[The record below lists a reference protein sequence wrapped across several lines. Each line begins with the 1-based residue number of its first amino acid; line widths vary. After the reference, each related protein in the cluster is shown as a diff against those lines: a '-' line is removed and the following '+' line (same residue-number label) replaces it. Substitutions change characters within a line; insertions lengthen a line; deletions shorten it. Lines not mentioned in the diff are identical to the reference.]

1 MYSTNTGRLLHR
13 GADPSGY
20 DGGRYIG
27 PPGFTSRMTPFGNV
41 DYNGCY
47 PALRPFRY
55 CFEPAFQTPAAAVCE
70 APPAAV
76 CLYSAETRRLGLGLP
91 EHRYAEFVSDNA
103 HIVKKSPFNDNST
116 IVSSEDSG
124 GAPMIMKTSG
134 GAYVLAYPLAN
145 DFKVDPQYQQAMLD
159 VWQPDRFAESNKPEA
174 YAMASAIR
182 DTCFFKDAVY
192 PDGTLQPISVRA
204 TPMCIAAAQAAHAQ
218 VYPSLS
224 DCACDLK

>member
-47 PALRPFRY
+47 PAMRPFRY
-55 CFEPAFQTPAAAVCE
+55 CFEPAFQTAGTSCE
-70 APPAAV
+70 NPAV
-76 CLYSAETRRLGLGLP
+76 CLYSAETRRLGLKLP
-91 EHRYAEFVSDNA
+91 DHRYDAFMSDNA
-103 HIVKKSPFNDNST
+103 RIVKSAFNLNNENVVRTHGGGD
-116 IVSSEDSG
+116 SSG
-124 GAPMIMKTSG
+124 PMVLKTSG
-134 GAYVLAYPLAN
+134 GTYVLAYPLAN
-145 DFKVDPQYQQAMLD
+145 DFKVDPQYQQAILD

-174 YAMASAIR
+174 YAMAQTIR
-182 DTCFFKDAVY
+182 DTCFFKDAAY

-204 TPMCIAAAQAAHAQ
+204 SPMCIAAAQAARDQ